1 MLYERNLGLQK
12 KPPYSQTLSTAQ
24 LSRYIR
30 HMSEANAGLYQAK
43 ITYGTLTLELQAS
56 VTHLKF
62 LELSTSVPLPVEF
75 NTYYITCQFT
85 GIAGAAV
92 PTITWFKNN
101 QEVSFDFLFF
111 GKF

>member
-1 MLYERNLGLQK
+1 
-12 KPPYSQTLSTAQ
+12 
-24 LSRYIR
+24 
-30 HMSEANAGLYQAK
+30 MSEANAGLYQAK
-43 ITYGTLTLELQAS
+43 ITYGTLTLELQAT

-92 PTITWFKNN
+92 PSITWFKDNKA
-101 QEVSFDFLFF
+101 VSCDLLSFRKILDRLNRHTFF
-111 GKF
+111 IVIIKLYD